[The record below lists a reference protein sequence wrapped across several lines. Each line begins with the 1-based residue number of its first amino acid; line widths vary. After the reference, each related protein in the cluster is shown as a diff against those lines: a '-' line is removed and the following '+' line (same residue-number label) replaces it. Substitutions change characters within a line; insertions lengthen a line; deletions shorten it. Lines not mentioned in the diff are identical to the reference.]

1 VNALLH
7 MRLGR
12 KAPYVSRFT
21 FHISRSFVC
30 AVMIW
35 SGLSIFVNSLCMA
48 AETAAVDPAYLLG
61 PEDVVKVAV
70 WKDEHLTQE
79 TVVRPDGM
87 ITFPLIGDVAA
98 AGRTTED
105 VRNEIAKR
113 LSKYLPNPNV
123 TVTVLKV
130 LSYRIY
136 VLGRVNKPGE
146 FLVGHHT
153 DVLQALSMA
162 GGLTPYA
169 SENDIKIMRRSG
181 GDQQVFL
188 FRYGDMQKE
197 RDLKQ
202 NILLQRGDVVMVP

>member
-1 VNALLH
+1 MMALL
-7 MRLGR
+7 RRGLGR
-12 KAPYVSRFT
+12 T
-21 FHISRSFVC
+21 LVC
-30 AVMIW
+30 AVMIAGGFCLLG
-35 SGLSIFVNSLCMA
+35 SSVSMA

-98 AGRTTED
+98 AGRTAED

>member
-1 VNALLH
+1 MMALLRRRVGRTLVCVV
-7 MRLGR
+7 MMAGGFCLLGSS
-12 KAPYVSRFT
+12 VS
-21 FHISRSFVC
+21 
-30 AVMIW
+30 
-35 SGLSIFVNSLCMA
+35 MA
-48 AETAAVDPAYLLG
+48 AETAAAEPNYLLG
-61 PEDVVKVAV
+61 PEDVLKVAV

-79 TVVRPDGM
+79 IVVRPDGM

-98 AGRTTED
+98 AGRTAED
-105 VRNEIAKR
+105 VRNDIAKR

-130 LSYRIY
+130 LSNRIY

-169 SENDIKIMRRSG
+169 SENDIKIMRRNGSE
-181 GDQQVFL
+181 QQVFH
-188 FRYGDMQKE
+188 FRYGDMEKE
-197 RDLKQ
+197 KDLKQ

>member
-1 VNALLH
+1 
-7 MRLGR
+7 
-12 KAPYVSRFT
+12 
-21 FHISRSFVC
+21 
-30 AVMIW
+30 
-35 SGLSIFVNSLCMA
+35 MA
-48 AETAAVDPAYLLG
+48 AETAAVEPNYLLG
-61 PEDVVKVAV
+61 PEDLLKVAV

-98 AGRTTED
+98 AGRTAED

-181 GDQQVFL
+181 GDQQVFT

>member
-1 VNALLH
+1 MMALL
-7 MRLGR
+7 GR
-12 KAPYVSRFT
+12 EFGRAL
-21 FHISRSFVC
+21 IC
-30 AVMIW
+30 AVIVVEGFCILGNRV
-35 SGLSIFVNSLCMA
+35 SMA
-48 AETAAVDPAYLLG
+48 AETAVAEPAYLLG
-61 PEDVVKVAV
+61 PEDVLKVAV

-98 AGRTTED
+98 ANRTAED
-105 VRNEIAKR
+105 VRNDIAKR
-113 LSKYLPNPNV
+113 LSKFLPNPNV

-181 GDQQVFL
+181 GDQQVFF
-188 FRYGDMQKE
+188 FRYGDMRKE
-197 RDLKQ
+197 KDLKQ

>member
-1 VNALLH
+1 MRTLLQ
-7 MRLGR
+7 
-12 KAPYVSRFT
+12 KSQEAPYVSRFT
-21 FHISRSFVC
+21 FHVSRSL
-30 AVMIW
+30 IW
-35 SGLSIFVNSLCMA
+35 AAITWAGLFCFGQSLSMA
-48 AETAAVDPAYLLG
+48 AETAAADPAYLLG

-70 WKDEHLTQE
+70 WKDEHLTQD

-98 AGRTTED
+98 AGRTAED

-113 LSKYLPNPNV
+113 LGKYLPNPNV

-181 GDQQVFL
+181 GDQQVFT

>member
-1 VNALLH
+1 MRALRQAGL
-7 MRLGR
+7 
-12 KAPYVSRFT
+12 
-21 FHISRSFVC
+21 IRSLIC
-30 AVMIW
+30 AVVTAVG
-35 SGLSIFVNSLCMA
+35 GLYLLESSLCLAADTSA
-48 AETAAVDPAYLLG
+48 AEANYLLG
-61 PEDVVKVAV
+61 PEDVLKVAV

-87 ITFPLIGDVAA
+87 ITFPLIGDVSA
-98 AGRTTED
+98 AGRTAED

-113 LSKYLPNPNV
+113 LTKYLPNPNV

-130 LSYRIY
+130 LSNRIY

-146 FLVGHHT
+146 YLVGHYT

-169 SENDIKIMRRSG
+169 AENDIKIMRRSEG
-181 GDQQVFL
+181 TQQVFR

-197 RDLKQ
+197 KDLQQ